1 MSELESSATTPPAG
15 AVPEPVS
22 PLPLTLGELAAAVR
36 FVARERPGAI
46 EMLLWALCRS
56 PEMVEV
62 CRESEPAAHEYADV
76 AGLDG
81 IVNALLTASEEGRDL
96 LAAGL
101 RSSPSSAELKL
112 QVQSLTIQVQ
122 SMTAVLVRLGFVTR
136 KQLKIAAEHYVED
149 FEFPANDETGVPGW

>member
-1 MSELESSATTPPAG
+1 MATTPSAF
-15 AVPEPVS
+15 PVS
-22 PLPLTLGELAAAVR
+22 PSGEPSSPLPEDSPRPLPAGEPISLTLGELAAAVR

-46 EMLLWALCRS
+46 ETVLWALCRS

-101 RSSPSSAELKL
+101 RSSPSGVRQRL
-112 QVQSLTIQVQ
+112 QGVEPRLQEVLGQLAQTLQSL
-122 SMTAVLVRLGFVTR
+122 
-136 KQLKIAAEHYVED
+136 KQPTTD
-149 FEFPANDETGVPGW
+149 T